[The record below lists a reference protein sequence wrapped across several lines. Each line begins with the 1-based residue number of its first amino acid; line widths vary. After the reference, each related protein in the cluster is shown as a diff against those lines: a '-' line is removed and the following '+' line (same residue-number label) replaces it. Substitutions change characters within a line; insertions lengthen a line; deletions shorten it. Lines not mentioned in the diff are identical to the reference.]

1 MKKLTK
7 ATFKKLIRENMAT
20 GLTSLEAMATLQNEY
35 ELYTVLIMDAHTDV
49 MLEDLAGAAQK

>member
-20 GLTSLEAMATLQNEY
+20 GLTSFEAMTSLQNEY
-35 ELYTVLIMDAHTDV
+35 EMYAVLIMDAHTAV
-49 MLEDLAGAAQK
+49 IMEDFMAAQK